1 MNEAVPSGWK
11 RVERPAAW
19 FRRYDF
25 ESYAQTRLYLE
36 WLGEESK
43 RTGRY
48 PDLSFGPR
56 HVNVTL
62 ALDDGDASAETAFA
76 LTSDAFAERARSVGL
91 EQIGA
96 AA

>member
-1 MNEAVPSGWK
+1 MNETLPSGWK
-11 RVERPAAW
+11 RIERPAAW

-25 ESYAQTRLYLE
+25 DGYAQTRLYLE

-43 RTGRY
+43 RTGCY

-62 ALDDGDASAETAFA
+62 AIDGADAAQRAAFA
-76 LTSDAFAERARSVGL
+76 RRSEEFAERARAEGPARG
-91 EQIGA
+91 EA
-96 AA
+96 AP